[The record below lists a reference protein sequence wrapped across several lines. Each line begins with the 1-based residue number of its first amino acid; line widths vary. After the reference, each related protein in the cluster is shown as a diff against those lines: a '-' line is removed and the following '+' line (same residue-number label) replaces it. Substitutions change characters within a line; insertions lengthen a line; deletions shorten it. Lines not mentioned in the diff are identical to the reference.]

1 MADLMTNE
9 IVEQATQAME
19 NAGLD
24 VTVIPEVAAKKFDLK
39 SAICGTVVGAA
50 GAVLVRKAV
59 EAIKAN
65 KAEITEET
73 NKVKAEK
80 IRKKM
85 EKFGKKLQE
94 LEPVDDDEDLDD
106 ENFDEEDIEE

>member
-24 VTVIPEVAAKKFDLK
+24 VTAIPEVAAKKFDLK

-94 LEPVDDDEDLDD
+94 LEPVDEDDLDED
-106 ENFDEEDIEE
+106 FDEEEDVIEE